1 MVKKV
6 VVVAVATAV
15 VLVAAAAVL
24 LGVFLGIPK
33 PAPPVP
39 GSDSEFGFVLPAS
52 AASEVLVAENM
63 QATYPDG
70 SQRVVAR
77 SYGGNPWEIVPDVGQ
92 TPVNITC
99 LANGTCAISTRG
111 SYRIRTI
118 VVPQQLANPSDMALV
133 ARLHQQATFGADI
146 DELDRVVSV
155 YAGDFGR
162 WIKDQMALQP
172 TLTRAYFRSRANPRR
187 LITTAGTN
195 VAGETQPCELNT
207 RWQRYTF
214 ELRDRFKNIEVRSN
228 EVANRFTLYVDGQL
242 RGETTRWMGQN
253 WPGTNLNITLPASF
267 RLCGLSEGIG
277 APMRISNDTST
288 SCGVTSQSNP
298 ALLISTN
305 PASLQAVADGQAV
318 FAAVPALYTGSFV
331 LKTRSVPC
339 TNASDAAGN
348 SFLRVG
354 NTTYRFD
361 RRLRFI
367 GNTLENPAQ
376 VGQSSQNQCPLPVKS
391 FLSKS
396 NCVRRAS
403 CGRPLQFRSAPVP
416 LNTTILRAWYTDPSR
431 RYVYSIQNLRLEA
444 PFDVSPCSSGISR
457 WVRTAG
463 ACANPTS
470 LDATTQAT
478 ISTAIS
484 SSTDTNTLVRD
495 ISLSGVGCTPA
506 PETIGAFITV
516 SGSCWQHVHPDLYSV
531 RDATRW
537 TEIHDGNQQAMA
549 GGKPNPIKK
558 WAEINGVTYLNFPAN
573 HPMDRWFDR
582 RQNLF
587 VVGRLGDTVDF
598 GDLPVE
604 LQTEQMAVRVGALV
618 SLPAGTEG
626 AEACGS
632 PGEVANV
639 PELGNQY
646 FTYLVDNFTE
656 TQQNLDF
663 PVNGNDDYTLVVNNV
678 ALKAVDQLRQRVA
691 WNLANIFTVNPT
703 DIEQDSFPDAATSYF
718 DIFVR
723 NAFGSYIDI
732 MREVSYHP
740 LMGYYLTYL
749 RNQAYAVSNS
759 YPDENYAREIMQLFS
774 VGLWQLNDDGTQKK
788 DAAGNPIATYTNDDI
803 VDFARVWTGF
813 DLRGFRRNVYDARYD
828 VGTSNSVD
836 PMWINPR
843 WRDRL
848 PKAKLDDGYLGDT
861 YPLCDEMPSLMFLRE
876 GATYEFTGDVSFE
889 GSVLDNSVN
898 GNRRGRLTPTTQSEL
913 YKVLCA
919 AREDGTCTFPLRVTL
934 PTTLPCTGSQE
945 CGAVGRVR
953 VIRMVDVVGNATRY
967 YTFVRPP
974 CVRLSFFDSGRLTRR
989 ASSRAQCADPA
1000 TAVAAPVCCNTNP
1013 RSAVGNYTSEVLYAA
1028 EVVTYDVA
1036 ESRCRARNWN
1046 MCSGGLTNNA
1056 AFQITSADEIFM
1068 WTNQTCTTQ
1077 VQVYG
1082 SGQIGMY
1089 DPAAPLVSQFLPVR
1103 NSTNNVFRVR
1113 WANDAYPVATGG
1125 NCPAGCR
1132 VAPTVDGPSCI
1143 CNFTV
1148 TTTTAFA
1155 STGDLAAVAGDGAV
1169 DALADRLFI
1178 GASRPGLY
1186 DAGTYRQCTDAA
1198 CTNLKGVTVWL
1209 HSSDSGN
1216 ALSTLTIFELP
1227 PFRVGRRPRYV
1238 FNRVSTVSVS
1248 GAFSFRNPPRFN
1260 PLLGELTD
1268 SGQEYH
1274 RDGLW
1279 TNQAEYEVEALLEHL
1294 FEHDS
1299 TAPFVAYRFIQQ
1311 MVTSN
1316 PSPRYV
1322 TEVVKAFRTGR
1333 YGNEVFSG
1341 KYGDLAATVYAVL
1354 MDREARSPLLEV
1366 DPTFG
1371 MLRDPLLK
1379 TYHILRAL
1387 KYKAYNGREINMNNM
1402 INRIG
1407 VQAFKAP
1414 SVFGFYLPEYQP
1426 PGPATNKG
1434 LVSPAAQIATA
1445 PNLIGFLNG
1454 ATSLVDIGLTSCDS
1468 GFAVGSGFRTC
1479 NGQGAARSDGELT
1492 HRPSG
1497 STPGEIVD
1505 ELNILLSSGRLNS
1518 TSRETLIREYNWQLN
1533 VTRNA
1538 TLAYRHVVKL
1548 FLAAPEFNSNGVNLL
1563 AGQNRGGSNEPPSAG
1578 RRLKAIIVVFQGGG
1592 ADSYNMIVPHSNCP
1606 TKNMYDEYV
1615 LVRQGA
1621 AINQS
1626 ALLPINVPTGT
1637 QPCNTF
1643 GVHPSMPRLRQ
1654 LYNDGDA
1661 AFLANIGALVE
1672 PVTLAEYKLRSKRLP
1687 PSLFA
1692 HNVMQRSIQNLNPTV
1707 ISSEGVLGRI
1717 MEVLSEDAVPAYKT
1731 SIFSLSGK
1739 VKMVQGAVPAD
1750 MISPSSGVIRLR
1762 GLNTLRGGIGNLT
1775 SPVSNSAMAETYSD
1789 AISQSISKTEYL
1801 GQLLSSA
1808 TLNTTFLNS
1817 GLNQQF
1823 NQVAKLIKSLRNS
1836 TDIERVAFFTDRG
1849 GFDTHA
1855 TFDLSPMFGDI
1866 DSAVG
1871 RLADE
1876 LKIQGVWDDVVI
1888 VSISDFARTLTSNG
1902 AGTDHAWGGNHF
1914 VVGGKI
1920 NGGRILGS
1928 YPTTLTD
1935 DGPLSLGRGRLI
1947 PELPFE
1953 AVWQG
1958 VAEWFGVPANKI
1970 SKILPNAANFPADKI
1985 FTQSE
1990 LFQP

>member
-1 MVKKV
+1 
-6 VVVAVATAV
+6 
-15 VLVAAAAVL
+15 LQL
-24 LGVFLGIPK
+24 LSAG
-33 PAPPVP
+33 A
-39 GSDSEFGFVLPAS
+39 FGFVLPAS
-52 AASEVLVAENM
+52 AATEVLVAENM
-63 QATYPDG
+63 QATYSDG

-77 SYGGNPWEIVPDVGQ
+77 SYGGNPWENVPDVSQ

-99 LANGTCAISTRG
+99 LANGTCAISTPG
-111 SYRIRTI
+111 SYRVRTV
-118 VVPQQLANPSDMALV
+118 VVPQQLANPSDPALV
-133 ARLHQQATFGADI
+133 ARLYQQATFGADI
-146 DELDRVVSV
+146 DELNRVVDV

-162 WIKDQMALQP
+162 WIKDQIALQP

-187 LITTAGTN
+187 LITTGQTN
-195 VAGETQPCELNT
+195 IAPETQPCELNT
-207 RWQRYTF
+207 RWQRYAF
-214 ELRDRFKNIEVRSN
+214 DLRDRFKNIEVRTG
-228 EVANRFTLYVDGQL
+228 EVANRFTLYLDGQL
-242 RGETTRWMGQN
+242 RGETTSWMGRA
-253 WPGTNLNITLPASF
+253 WPGTLLNVTFPFSYRI
-267 RLCGLSEGIG
+267 CGLSEGVG
-277 APMRISNDTST
+277 APMRLSNDTTT
-288 SCGVTSQSNP
+288 SCAITSQSNP
-298 ALLISTN
+298 ALVITTS

-318 FAAVPALYTGSFV
+318 FAAVPALYSGSFV
-331 LKTRSVPC
+331 LKTRSVAC

-361 RRLRFI
+361 RRLRMI
-367 GNTLENPAQ
+367 GNSLDNPAQ
-376 VGQSSQNQCPLPVKS
+376 VGQSSQNQCPLPIKS
-391 FLSKS
+391 YLNKF
-396 NCVRRAS
+396 NCIRRAS

-416 LNTTILRAWYTDPSR
+416 LNTTILRSWYTDPAR

-444 PFDVSPCSSGISR
+444 PFDVSPCSSGTSR
-457 WVRTAG
+457 WLRSSG
-463 ACANPTS
+463 ACASPTT

-478 ISTAIS
+478 ISAAIS
-484 SSTDTNTLVRD
+484 GSTDPNTLVRD

-506 PETIGAFITV
+506 PETVGAFITV
-516 SGSCWQHVHPDLYSV
+516 GGSCWQHVHPDLYSV

-537 TEIHDGNQQAMA
+537 TEIHDGNQMAMA
-549 GGKPNPIKK
+549 GGRPNPIKK
-558 WAEINGVTYLNFPAN
+558 WADVTGVTYLNFPSN

-587 VVGRLGDTVDF
+587 VIGRFGDVVDF

-618 SLPAGTEG
+618 SLPAGLEG

-646 FTYLVDNFTE
+646 FTYVVDNFTE
-656 TQQNLDF
+656 TQANLDF
-663 PVNGNDDYTLVVNNV
+663 HVNGNDDYTLVVNNV

-691 WNLANIFTVNPT
+691 WNLANIFSINPT
-703 DIEQDSFPDAATSYF
+703 DVELDSWPDATTSYF

-723 NAFGSYIDI
+723 NAFGSYVDI

-740 LMGYYLTYL
+740 FMGSYLTFL
-749 RNQAYAVSNS
+749 RNQAYGFSRT

-774 VGLWQLNDDGTQKK
+774 VGLWQLNDDGTQKR
-788 DAAGNPIATYTNDDI
+788 DAAGNPMASYSNDDI
-803 VDFARVWTGF
+803 IDFARVWTGF
-813 DLRGFRRNVYDARYD
+813 DIRGFRRNLYDARYD
-828 VGTSNSVD
+828 TGTANFVD
-836 PMWINPR
+836 PMYINPR

-848 PKAKLDDGYLGDT
+848 PKANLVDAFLGDT
-861 YPLCDEMPSLMFLRE
+861 YPLCDEQPSRMFLKQ

-889 GSVLDNSVN
+889 GSVLDNSAN
-898 GNRRGRLTPTTQSEL
+898 GNRRGRFTPTSQSEL
-913 YKVLCA
+913 YKALCV
-919 AREDGTCTFPLRVTL
+919 ARDDGTCTFPLRVTL
-934 PTTLPCTGSQE
+934 GASLPCTGPQE

-953 VIRMVDVVGNATRY
+953 VVRIVDVAGNATRY
-967 YTFVRPP
+967 YTFVPPP

-989 ASSRAQCADPA
+989 SSSRAQCADPA
-1000 TAVAAPVCCNTNP
+1000 TAVASPVCCNTNP

-1028 EVVTYDVA
+1028 EVVSYDVA
-1036 ESRCRARNWN
+1036 ESRCRARNWT
-1046 MCSGGLTNNA
+1046 MCSGGLSNNA
-1056 AFQITSADEIFM
+1056 AFQIASADEIYM

-1077 VQVYG
+1077 IQVYG
-1082 SGQIGMY
+1082 SGQIGMF
-1089 DPAAPLVSQFLPVR
+1089 DPSAQQFFILQ
-1103 NSTNNVFRVR
+1103 NSSNNVFRVW
-1113 WANDAYPVATGG
+1113 WANNAYPTSSAGV
-1125 NCPAGCR
+1125 CPTGCR
-1132 VAPTVDGPSCI
+1132 SASTVDGPSCI

-1148 TTTTAFA
+1148 TTASAFSA
-1155 STGDLAAVAGDGAV
+1155 TGDLNALAGDGAV
-1169 DALADRLFI
+1169 SALAGRLFI

-1186 DAGTYRQCTDAA
+1186 DDGTYRQCTDAA
-1198 CTNLKGVTVWL
+1198 CTNLNGVTVWL

-1216 ALSTLTIFELP
+1216 GLSPLTIFELP
-1227 PFRVGRRPRYV
+1227 PFRAGRRPRYL
-1238 FNRVSTVSVS
+1238 FNRISTVSVGS
-1248 GAFSFRNPPRFN
+1248 AFSFRNPPRFT
-1260 PLLGELTD
+1260 PLLGEQSD

-1274 RDGLW
+1274 RDALW
-1279 TNQAEYEVEALLEHL
+1279 TTQAEYEVEALLEHL
-1294 FEHDS
+1294 HEYDS

-1333 YGNEVFSG
+1333 YGSEVFSG

-1354 MDREARSPLLEV
+1354 MDREARSPLLET

-1379 TYHILRAL
+1379 TYHLMRAL
-1387 KYKAYNGREINMNNM
+1387 KYKAYNGREVNMNNM

-1426 PGPATNKG
+1426 PGPATAKG
-1434 LVSPAAQIATA
+1434 LVSPASQIATA
-1445 PNLIGFLNG
+1445 PNLIGWLNG
-1454 ATSLVDIGLTSCDS
+1454 ATSMVDIGLTSCDS
-1468 GFAVGSGFRTC
+1468 GFGIGSGFRSC
-1479 NGQGAARSDGELT
+1479 NAAGAARSDGELT
-1492 HRPSG
+1492 HKPVATS
-1497 STPGEIVD
+1497 PGEIVD
-1505 ELNILLSSGRLNS
+1505 ELNLLLASGRLNS
-1518 TSRETLIREYNWQLN
+1518 TSRDTLIREYNQQLN
-1533 VTRNA
+1533 VTRGNA
-1538 TLAYRHVVKL
+1538 TLAYRHIVKL

-1563 AGQNRGGSNEPPSAG
+1563 AGQNRGSSNEVTSAG
-1578 RRLKAIIVVFQGGG
+1578 RRMKIVIVVFQGGG

-1626 ALLPINVPTGT
+1626 VLLPITVPAGT

-1654 LYNDGDA
+1654 LYNEGDA

-1672 PVTLAEYKLRSKRLP
+1672 PVTLAEYKARTKKLP

-1692 HNVMQRSIQNLNPTV
+1692 HNVMQRSIQNLNPV
-1707 ISSEGVLGRI
+1707 VVSSEGVLGRM
-1717 MEVLSEDAVPAYKT
+1717 MEVLSKDAVPAFKT

-1739 VKMVQGAVPAD
+1739 VKMVQGDIPAD
-1750 MISPSSGVIRLR
+1750 IISPSSGVIRLR
-1762 GLNTLRGGIGNLT
+1762 GLSTIGNGVRNLT
-1775 SPVSNSAMAETYSD
+1775 APVSNSAMAETYAD
-1789 AISQSISKTEYL
+1789 AIAQSISKTEYL
-1801 GQLLSSA
+1801 GQLLSSS
-1808 TLNTTFLNS
+1808 TLNTTFPNS

-1855 TFDLSPMFGDI
+1855 TFDLSPMWSDI
-1866 DSAVG
+1866 DSAIG
-1871 RLADE
+1871 RLSDE
-1876 LKIQGVWDDVVI
+1876 LKLQGVWDDVVI

-1902 AGTDHAWGGNHF
+1902 AGTDHAWGGNQF
-1914 VVGGKI
+1914 VVGGKVA
-1920 NGGRILGS
+1920 GGRILGQ
-1928 YPTTLTD
+1928 YPTVLTD

-1953 AVWQG
+1953 SVWQG
-1958 VAEWFGVPANKI
+1958 VAEWFGVPANKM
-1970 SKILPNAANFPADKI
+1970 STVLPNAANFPADKI
-1985 FTQSE
+1985 FTQAE